1 MKYYRASSR
10 VHDVGELMVDNTYA
24 IAGIVGQFM
33 GIKNDTMYYFAN
45 IDGIEFWIEE
55 YLLQE
60 FMDNKMVYN
69 ILKQIKRRKKI

>member
-10 VHDVGELMVDNTYA
+10 VHDVGELMAGNTYA

-33 GIKNDTMYYFAN
+33 GMKNDTMYYFAN